1 MKNCNQFAATQID
14 RAQSTPDN
22 RHIIKPIMHRCN
34 TIHPFDGRGRRGSR
48 GWWRALTHVHVSRR
62 HDRNKKKS
70 ANYFHL
76 KTNTLRAGSRAM
88 MEVGSFDGLA
98 LAKPKETDMQ
108 TRMSDLRELGC
119 SVISSSSTTPISFDG
134 VVVVVVVAVVVCA
147 APYLEESN

>member
-1 MKNCNQFAATQID
+1 MLSHTYMCLD
-14 RAQSTPDN
+14 V
-22 RHIIKPIMHRCN
+22 
-34 TIHPFDGRGRRGSR
+34 TIE
-48 GWWRALTHVHVSRR
+48 T
-62 HDRNKKKS
+62 KKKS

-76 KTNTLRAGSRAM
+76 KTNTLRAGSRDAM
-88 MEVGSFDGLA
+88 MVVGSFDGLA

-119 SVISSSSTTPISFDG
+119 SVISSSSSSSTTPISFDG

>member
-1 MKNCNQFAATQID
+1 
-14 RAQSTPDN
+14 
-22 RHIIKPIMHRCN
+22 
-34 TIHPFDGRGRRGSR
+34 
-48 GWWRALTHVHVSRR
+48 
-62 HDRNKKKS
+62 
-70 ANYFHL
+70 
-76 KTNTLRAGSRAM
+76 M

-119 SVISSSSTTPISFDG
+119 SVISSSSSSSTTPISFDG

>member
-1 MKNCNQFAATQID
+1 
-14 RAQSTPDN
+14 
-22 RHIIKPIMHRCN
+22 
-34 TIHPFDGRGRRGSR
+34 
-48 GWWRALTHVHVSRR
+48 
-62 HDRNKKKS
+62 
-70 ANYFHL
+70 
-76 KTNTLRAGSRAM
+76 M

-119 SVISSSSTTPISFDG
+119 SVISSSTTPISFDG